1 MFEPGNWNRKFF
13 VLLCLL
19 CFCLFVSILTA
30 APLNSGRGNEAKLA
44 SAIKAFK
51 NANGKTDG
59 AAVASM
65 VDVFAASGSGSQEVV
80 NLVALKLREDS
91 PLYQGRGPKEVERLR
106 GYILAALSKI
116 GVNERVFAIVK
127 GELSFGYHPYL
138 VAAAA
143 RVAAVFELQEQ
154 RAALIPLLT
163 QYLDETYKDDYVG
176 LDTYGNV
183 WPLKN
188 PSSVRLEIIHA
199 LSKIGKADVETATR
213 GLRQIAEAKSGTFF
227 SSNHALVLKAKAAI
241 ESINGKLTETL
252 LGSNVA
258 VCSPGLTLS
267 GPQNAFIAEAKRAKP
282 LKNFKAVAQD
292 GEPFELAD
300 IAGQPFIITF
310 FYSRCDNPNKCSANV
325 ANFAALKQELRKLG
339 LAEKVSM
346 LAITYEPNFDNPSVI
361 KSYGEGRG
369 ADFDKNFKF
378 LAVDEKQYASLV
390 KTMGVLVNYGKG
402 MVNNH
407 GSQLYIFSAGG
418 QLARIYENT
427 IWKPNDVVQDVRAL
441 LKERQG
447 KQMAVKQQASR

>member
-1 MFEPGNWNRKFF
+1 M
-13 VLLCLL
+13 LLCLL

-30 APLNSGRGNEAKLA
+30 APLNSGRGNGTRLTA
-44 SAIKAFK
+44 AIKAFK
-51 NANGKTDG
+51 NASGKTEG

-65 VDVFAASGSGSQEVV
+65 IDVFVASGASSPEVV
-80 NLVALKLREDS
+80 NLVASKLREDNA
-91 PLYQGRGPKEVERLR
+91 LYEGRGTKEVERLR
-106 GYILAALSKI
+106 GYMLASLSKI

-143 RVAAVFELQEQ
+143 RVAAGFESQEQ

-188 PSSVRLEIIHA
+188 PTSVRLEIINA

-213 GLRQIAEAKSGTFF
+213 GLRQISEARSGTFF

-241 ESINGKLTETL
+241 ESINSKLTETL

-258 VCSPGLTLS
+258 VCSPVS
-267 GPQNAFIAEAKRAKP
+267 AMPNPKNAFIAETKRPKP
-282 LKNFKAVAQD
+282 LKNFKALAQD
-292 GEPFELAD
+292 GEPFQLAD
-300 IAGQPFIITF
+300 IVGQPFIITF

-325 ANFAALKQELRKLG
+325 GNFSALKQELRKQG

-346 LAITYEPNFDNPSVI
+346 LAITYEPNFDSPSVI

-378 LAVDEKQYASLV
+378 LVVDEKQYASLV

-407 GSQLYIFSAGG
+407 GSQLYIFSAAA
-418 QLARIYENT
+418 QLARVYENT
-427 IWKPNDVVQDVRAL
+427 IWKPNDVAQDLKSL
-441 LKERQG
+441 LKESHG
-447 KQMAVKQQASR
+447 KQMAMKQQESR